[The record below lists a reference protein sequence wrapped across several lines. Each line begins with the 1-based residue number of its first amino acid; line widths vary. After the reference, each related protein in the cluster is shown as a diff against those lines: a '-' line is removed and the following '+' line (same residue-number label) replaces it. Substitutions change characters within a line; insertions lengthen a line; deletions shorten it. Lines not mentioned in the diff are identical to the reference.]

1 MPPPSIEKDVK
12 NTLGWLIGLYLR
24 SRDWALLSTA
34 TRRQRG
40 RIYEAMEKA
49 NGDVPL
55 KLITRAKV
63 EEGISARRQN
73 EGRHFFDCYRGLFRW
88 AIDNDLFD
96 GRNPTDGIKIK
107 RDNGDGHL
115 AWPLE
120 IIERFEAH
128 WPRGTKERLLFDIFL
143 YTGLRRGDVAR
154 LGRQHIKSGVISL
167 MTEKS
172 QERTPV
178 FIPVHPDLAAS
189 IAACPNPNGLAI
201 VSQADGT
208 TPYDKVSIGNLF
220 NNAIKAAGIPTT
232 KRGSDTK
239 GYSAHG
245 LRKAS
250 ATIAAESGASES
262 ELNAMYGWSGHSM
275 AQLYTRK
282 ADRKKLAAR
291 AFSKWKRPTPGAE
304 TKGEVLQLSNA

>member
-1 MPPPSIEKDVK
+1 LQNSI
-12 NTLGWLIGLYLR
+12 
-24 SRDWALLSTA
+24 
-34 TRRQRG
+34 
-40 RIYEAMEKA
+40 
-49 NGDVPL
+49 GDVSL
-55 KLITRAKV
+55 KLITRAKI
-63 EEGISARRQN
+63 EEGISSRRQN
-73 EGRHFFDCYRGLFRW
+73 EGRHFFDCNRSLFRW

-96 GRNPTDGIKIK
+96 GRNPTDGIRIK

-120 IIERFEAH
+120 VIEKFEAH

-154 LGRQHIKSGVISL
+154 LQRRHVKDGVIHL

-172 QERTPV
+172 QGKVPV
-178 FIPVHPDLAAS
+178 FIPVHPDLEAS
-189 IAACPNPNGLAI
+189 IAACPNPKGFAI
-201 VSQADGT
+201 VGQADGM
-208 TPYDKVSIGNLF
+208 PYDKVSIGNTF
-220 NNAIKAAGIPTT
+220 NAAIKAAGIPTT
-232 KRGSDTK
+232 KRGGSK

-250 ATIAAESGASES
+250 ATIAAESGATEL
-262 ELNAMYGWSGHSM
+262 ELNSMYGWSGHAM

-291 AFSKWKRPTPGAE
+291 AFGKWTRPVA
-304 TKGEVLQLSNA
+304 GEVSEAGEALAIV